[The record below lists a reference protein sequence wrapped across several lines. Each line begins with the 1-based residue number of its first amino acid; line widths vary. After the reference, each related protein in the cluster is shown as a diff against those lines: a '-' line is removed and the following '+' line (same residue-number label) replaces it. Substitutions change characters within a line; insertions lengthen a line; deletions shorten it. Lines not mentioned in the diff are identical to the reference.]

1 MTHWR
6 IISSSS
12 LKEGNDMAHLLKL
25 EMKKFRLLPNILFTL
40 AAVLFSIL
48 FITVSLVDSMTDPSQ
63 TKDSFESTFLVK
75 SAGFSPFLSHYCTC
89 KKKQN
94 TCSDSQKKISDISLI
109 FLQLFFIAAFTF
121 IRAELFFF
129 LSRLSAICTFLHFN
143 FLHNL

>member
-48 FITVSLVDSMTDPSQ
+48 FITVSLYYRIP
-63 TKDSFESTFLVK
+63 
-75 SAGFSPFLSHYCTC
+75 G
-89 KKKQN
+89 
-94 TCSDSQKKISDISLI
+94 
-109 FLQLFFIAAFTF
+109 
-121 IRAELFFF
+121 
-129 LSRLSAICTFLHFN
+129 
-143 FLHNL
+143 